1 MDTDDTDST
10 QQADRAG
17 RAHHLDDA
25 GHRALIAGPPSPALP
40 EDDAAQ

>member
-1 MDTDDTDST
+1 MDMDDTDST

-17 RAHHLDDA
+17 RAHHLDAA

-40 EDDAAQ
+40 EDDAAR